1 MGILVVIPDR
11 PERSVCVGSSSRRSS
26 ACRWC
31 CSRACDGQGPPR
43 LRAVDVLADRF
54 ADARVADRVADPPR
68 ASDRAAG
75 DERTSDRDCDQGWAT
90 PKAGTPPFTEPL
102 GIIRRT
108 TGVKGPL
115 VVVDMRQFVGPE
127 SPPSDKGYLLEVERW
142 YIKLYAQDDIAFQGR
157 FLVEARTFGRGLS
170 AVAPY
175 DTEGFRSPDW
185 VGFQFD
191 SCGPLATKS
200 YPGLPGRWSGTPYDF
215 VRGGA
220 GLKIPG
226 LPDEVL
232 GCLAG
237 T

>member
-1 MGILVVIPDR
+1 MGILVASPR
-11 PERSVCVGSSSRRSS
+11 PGAFRLRRFLISTFVCLCGLLF
-26 ACRWC
+26 A
-31 CSRACDGQGPPR
+31 ACDGQDPPPPSSSTSSPIAPLTPGSPVASPTPPALPIVPPTTSGPPT
-43 LRAVDVLADRF
+43 
-54 ADARVADRVADPPR
+54 
-68 ASDRAAG
+68 G
-75 DERTSDRDCDQGWAT
+75 DCDQGWAT
-90 PKAGTPPFTEPL
+90 PRAGTPPFTDPL

-115 VVVDMRQFVGPE
+115 VVVDMRRFFGPE
-127 SPPSDKGYLLEVERW
+127 SPPSDQGYLLEIERW
-142 YIKLYAQDDIAFQGR
+142 YIKLYARDDITFQGR
-157 FLVEARTFGRGLS
+157 FLVEARGFGRGVS

-175 DTEGFRSPDW
+175 DTEGWKSPDW

-191 SCGPLATKS
+191 GANTAMKS